1 MARIPYID
9 DDTMPVTMFAHE
21 KAALSETRRANLYR
35 ALPVHRALA
44 GQILA
49 TIDVLVKN
57 GTLGIRLRELVI
69 LRVAARSHCA
79 YEIHHHKRIAARGG
93 ISVPEIDAALLTGDD
108 GVLPESERR
117 LLRYVDALVID
128 VKAPGPL
135 FDAVCDDLGVEKA
148 VEVIHLV
155 GFYMSLARFLET
167 TEVDIESDNR

>member
-9 DDTMPVTMFAHE
+9 DEAMPVTMFAHE
-21 KAALSETRRANLYR
+21 KAAASETRRANLYR
-35 ALPVHRALA
+35 ALPVHPALA
-44 GQILA
+44 RQILA
-49 TIDVLVKN
+49 TIDVLVKH

-69 LRVAARSHCA
+69 LRVAARSRCA

-93 ISVPEIDAALLTGDD
+93 LSAQEINAALLASDD
-108 GVLPESERR
+108 GVLSEAERL
-117 LLRYVDALVID
+117 LLRYVDALILD

-135 FDAVCDDLGVEKA
+135 FDAVRADLGLEKA

-167 TEVDIESDNR
+167 TEVDIESDTP